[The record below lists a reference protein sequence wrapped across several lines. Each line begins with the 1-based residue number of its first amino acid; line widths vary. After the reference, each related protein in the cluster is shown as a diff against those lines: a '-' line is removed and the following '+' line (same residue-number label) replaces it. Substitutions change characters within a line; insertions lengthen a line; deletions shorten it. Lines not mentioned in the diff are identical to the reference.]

1 MHYRALPRLA
11 TEGKRAMGEGKFWTM
26 INKQPTRAEL
36 LATIEHRFARMGNFA
51 SNGYAQTETKPTQE
65 APPRATAE
73 YKQVYVRQCAAC
85 GGDHRMGACDSFPAT
100 WRVVQK

>member
-1 MHYRALPRLA
+1 MA
-11 TEGKRAMGEGKFWTM
+11 TPKQKRNQRK
-26 INKQPTRAEL
+26 KR
-36 LATIEHRFARMGNFA
+36 H
-51 SNGYAQTETKPTQE
+51 
-65 APPRATAE
+65 PRATAE

>member
-65 APPRATAE
+65 APPPNHGRVQTGVRAP
-73 YKQVYVRQCAAC
+73 VRRVWGRSQD
-85 GGDHRMGACDSFPAT
+85 GGLR
-100 WRVVQK
+100 